1 MHEKRR
7 RIMDIIKEQGS
18 ATVNELRNQ
27 LAVTGVTVRH
37 HLDVLHSQGLV
48 TEPKVRRRKL
58 PGRPQ
63 YEYRLTEKAAEHF
76 PKRYDVLALNLM
88 HEIKC
93 GDSPLELSAVLDGV
107 RRRISSVA
115 PKPEQGN
122 SLEEQVDNAV
132 EFLKEQGYEAR
143 REKSIQGLV
152 IHIGNCP
159 YENLPQQHPE
169 LCQMD
174 SNLVTSMIET
184 QPECMGVMATGYK
197 TCSYLIR
204 DEENSLLHV

>member
-7 RIMDIIKEQGS
+7 RIMDIIKEKGS

-48 TEPKVRRRKL
+48 
-58 PGRPQ
+58 
-63 YEYRLTEKAAEHF
+63 TEKAAEHF

-122 SLEEQVDNAV
+122 SLEGQVDNAV

-143 REKSIQGLV
+143 REKSSQGLV

-159 YENLPQQHPE
+159 YENLR
-169 LCQMD
+169 
-174 SNLVTSMIET
+174 
-184 QPECMGVMATGYK
+184 A
-197 TCSYLIR
+197 
-204 DEENSLLHV
+204 